1 MRNDADE
8 IKVGEQV
15 LALGYPIAEDV
26 EDLTGVVA
34 PLSFGRHS
42 FCNTRRFETKNK
54 YDSNNCLHH

>member
-26 EDLTGVVA
+26 EDLTGCCTLFRKA
-34 PLSFGRHS
+34 
-42 FCNTRRFETKNK
+42 
-54 YDSNNCLHH
+54 